1 MNRLLKPLRELWR
14 GVKSQIELILL
25 TALVNKV
32 SAMAQ
37 EKVRDYA
44 TKLNAATDKRFGER
58 ADVVQRAVA
67 DNLEIIMTEFRS

>member
-1 MNRLLKPLRELWR
+1 
-14 GVKSQIELILL
+14 
-25 TALVNKV
+25 
-32 SAMAQ
+32 MAQ